1 MPLPTIIIDRQW
13 FHKFV
18 ESDLGLLKRE
28 QEIKHGQVNHIEKK
42 KKCGPAGG
50 TNEVNEMA
58 KKKKGKKHMCH

>member
-58 KKKKGKKHMCH
+58 KKKGKKHMCH